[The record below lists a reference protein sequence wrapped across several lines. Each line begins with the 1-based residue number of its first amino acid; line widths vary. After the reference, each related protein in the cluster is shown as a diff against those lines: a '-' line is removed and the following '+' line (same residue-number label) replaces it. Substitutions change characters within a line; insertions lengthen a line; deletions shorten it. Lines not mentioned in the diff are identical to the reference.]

1 MDAFADQ
8 ELLKEIQSGNRQ
20 ALAKAITT
28 IENSTVGIEVDNV
41 EPTAQVL
48 GITGAPGVGKSTT
61 VDAIIKF
68 LRKKNL
74 SIAVLA
80 VDPSSPISGGA
91 LLGDRIRLADHFTDP
106 KVFIRS
112 IATRGHLG
120 GLSASINYRN
130 CWCWSK

>member
-120 GLSASINYRN
+120 GLSASIKQVLK
-130 CWCWSK
+130 WSK